1 MTESWIYRES
11 SRRPRHALT
20 EAVHLPQPYAH
31 GYDQT
36 AHLERLGLPPA
47 QASPVPAPRR
57 PAVPTFSPVAGM
69 PPFGYAP
76 RPQAAPR
83 ARPSRAAVTQAAWSI
98 AVGLFLGLVV
108 VAAAFAT
115 LRFQGM

>member
-1 MTESWIYRES
+1 VTESWIYREP

-47 QASPVPAPRR
+47 QASPVPALRR
-57 PAVPTFSPVAGM
+57 PPAPTFTPVGGM

-83 ARPSRAAVTQAAWSI
+83 ARPSRAAVVQAAWSI

-115 LRFQGM
+115 LHFRGL

>member
-1 MTESWIYRES
+1 VTESWIYREP
-11 SRRPRHALT
+11 SRRPRRPPT
-20 EAVHLPQPYAH
+20 EAVRLPQPYAH

-47 QASPVPAPRR
+47 QAPVTPAPRR
-57 PAVPTFSPVAGM
+57 PPVPTFTPVAGM
-69 PPFGYAP
+69 PPFGYSP

-83 ARPSRAAVTQAAWSI
+83 ARPSRAAVIQAAWSI

-108 VAAAFAT
+108 VGAAFAA
-115 LRFQGM
+115 LHFRGL

>member
-1 MTESWIYRES
+1 MTDAWVHREP
-11 SRRPRHALT
+11 RRQPRHALT
-20 EAVHLPQPYAH
+20 EVVRLPQPYAH

-47 QASPVPAPRR
+47 QASPMPAPRR
-57 PAVPTFSPVAGM
+57 PPVPTFTPVAGM

-83 ARPSRAAVTQAAWSI
+83 ARPSRAAVTQAAWSV

-108 VAAAFAT
+108 VAAALAT
-115 LRFQGM
+115 LHFRGL

>member
-20 EAVHLPQPYAH
+20 EAVRLPQPYAH

-47 QASPVPAPRR
+47 QASPMPAPPR
-57 PAVPTFSPVAGM
+57 PAVPTFTPVAGM
-69 PPFGYAP
+69 PPVGYAP

-83 ARPSRAAVTQAAWSI
+83 ARPSRAAVTQAAWSV

-108 VAAAFAT
+108 AGAAFAT
-115 LRFQGM
+115 LHFHGM